1 MKDIGKWQ
9 IIRLIDVLFLGP
21 FMIWLATELEPL
33 TVIDRWVTV
42 TLAFFGCTTIMVNL
56 YFFLKTRSNTC

>member
-21 FMIWLATELEPL
+21 FMIWLAAKLESL
-33 TVIDRWVTV
+33 SEIDSWIPV
-42 TLAFFGCTTIMVNL
+42 TLIFFGCTTIMINL
-56 YFFLKTRSNTC
+56 YFFLKNTRAS